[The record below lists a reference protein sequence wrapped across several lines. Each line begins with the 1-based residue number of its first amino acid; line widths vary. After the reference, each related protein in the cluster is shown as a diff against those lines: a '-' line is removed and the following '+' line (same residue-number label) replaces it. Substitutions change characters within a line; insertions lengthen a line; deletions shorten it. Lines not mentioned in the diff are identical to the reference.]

1 MTLHVDKEITSA
13 SNPRFKIWRS
23 LLENRGI
30 KRHGLAIAAG
40 SKITGEVAVLLP
52 ESVVTVLVSD
62 RIDYE
67 GQPPGTAD
75 IVSLSRDL
83 FRTLDVSG
91 TSSPLFVVR
100 IPDIPTFDVKVVTSP
115 LVLAIPFQDPANVG
129 AVIRS
134 AAAFGVR
141 DIVLLSE
148 AANPFHPKGL
158 RAAGPAAFLVRYYAG
173 PSIKDAGDIPLPC
186 VALSRGGT
194 DLQDAVLPERCMLL
208 PGMEGQGFPPGFRA
222 DMTVSI
228 PMSRDVESLNAAVA
242 VSVALF
248 AITGGRK

>member
-1 MTLHVDKEITSA
+1 MNKEIASA
-13 SNPRFKIWRS
+13 TNPRFKIWRS
-23 LLENRGI
+23 LLESRGI

-52 ESVVTVLVSD
+52 ESVVTVIVSD

-67 GQPPGTAD
+67 GQPPGKAN

-91 TSSPLFVVR
+91 TSSPLFVVQT
-100 IPDIPTFDVKVVTSP
+100 PDIPAFNVEAVDAP
-115 LVLAIPFQDPANVG
+115 LVLAIPFQDPTNAG
-129 AVIRS
+129 AAIRS

-141 DIVLLSE
+141 DILLLAE

-158 RAAGPAAFLVRYYAG
+158 RAAGPAAFLVRYYTG
-173 PSIKDAGDIPLPC
+173 PSIKDVGKIPMPC

-194 DLQDAVLPERCMLL
+194 NLQDAVLPERCMLL
-208 PGMEGQGFPPGFRA
+208 PGMEGQGFPPGFQA
-222 DMTVSI
+222 DMMVSI
-228 PMSRDVESLNAAVA
+228 PMSSDVESLNAAVA

-248 AITGGRK
+248 VFTGGRD